1 LLTGYN
7 TDVVFEGTVLHVQSE
22 DKGENNPI
30 LETLVYC
37 GGQILHHER
46 TEYSD
51 WLSRDAGPEDVKQE
65 IATRLDR
72 QHRDVVRRARHGE
85 FLLHAARRFDVA
97 DEGEALLDTVQR
109 LLQDEDDLQPLEL
122 VWSADMVAYGGVAG
136 RLIVR
141 RGGPEGGP
149 AEGVRVLVRL
159 LGCGLEPVRVFE
171 GQTGPDGSVEIA
183 VALPPAGATA
193 MLFRAE
199 DGAAGGRLRVGLG
212 TGGDPAEARSAS
224 EAEGEATETATA
236 GEPLEVG

>member
-22 DKGENNPI
+22 DKGEKNPI

-46 TEYSD
+46 TEYADYLASE
-51 WLSRDAGPEDVKQE
+51 DAPEDVRKE
-65 IATRLDR
+65 IAERLDR

-85 FLLHAARRFDVA
+85 FLLDAARRFDVS
-97 DEGEALLDTVQR
+97 DEGEALLDTLRR
-109 LLQDEDDLQPLEL
+109 LLKDERDLQPLEL

-141 RGGPEGGP
+141 RGGAEGGP

-159 LGCGLEPVRVFE
+159 LGCGLSPVEVFE
-171 GQTGPDGSVEIA
+171 GETGPDGSLEVA

-199 DGAAGGRLRVGLG
+199 DGGAGGRLRIGLG
-212 TGGDPAEARSAS
+212 PTRAPSDDDLAEGGEVGETEGASAS
-224 EAEGEATETATA
+224 E
-236 GEPLEVG
+236 PIEVR